1 MKPNEL
7 RIGNAIQ
14 LFRKPTDKKKTYHS
28 INSIYQDGQSLA
40 YMVQLQ
46 DGFTVN
52 VESGIE
58 PIKITP
64 VLLRKLGFEDWGRVD
79 SNDYEFYQRLALY
92 NVIDGTSN
100 FEVHLIV
107 SSYDEIEH
115 TQTVFS
121 IDINDRLNLHS
132 SEYLHELQNAFFM
145 VAGYELPIDNIFK
158 PPKGTNRVI

>member
-7 RIGNAIQ
+7 RIGNVIQ
-14 LFRKPTDKKKTYHS
+14 LFRKPTDKKKTYHV
-28 INSIYQDGQSLA
+28 INCIYQDNTSSLYTA
-40 YMVQLQ
+40 VLQ

-52 VESGIE
+52 IESGIE
-58 PIKITP
+58 SIKITP
-64 VLLRKLGFEDWGRVD
+64 ALLRKLGFEDWGRVD
-79 SNDYEFYQRLALY
+79 SNDYEFYQRFALY
-92 NVIDGTSN
+92 NVIGGTSN

-145 VAGYELPIDNIFK
+145 VAGYELPIGNIF
-158 PPKGTNRVI
+158 

>member
-14 LFRKPTDKKKTYHS
+14 LFRKPTDKKKTYHIIKS
-28 INSIYQDGQSLA
+28 IVQDNLSNTC
-40 YMVQLQ
+40 MVELK
-46 DGFTVN
+46 DGFIVN
-52 VESGIE
+52 IDKGIE

-64 VLLRKLGFEDWGRVD
+64 ALLRKLGFEDWGRVD
-79 SNDYEFYQRLALY
+79 SNDYEFYQRFALY

-121 IDINDRLNLHS
+121 IDINNRIHLHS

-145 VAGYELPIDNIFK
+145 VAGYELPINNIF
-158 PPKGTNRVI
+158 

>member
-14 LFRKPTDKKKTYHS
+14 LFRKPTDKKKTYHIIKS
-28 INSIYQDGQSLA
+28 IVQDNLSNTC
-40 YMVQLQ
+40 MVELK
-46 DGFTVN
+46 DGFVVN
-52 VESGIE
+52 IDKGIE

-64 VLLRKLGFEDWGRVD
+64 ALLRKLGFEDWGRID
-79 SNDYEFYQRLALY
+79 SNEYEFFQRFVLY

-145 VAGYELPIDNIFK
+145 VAGYELPIDNI
-158 PPKGTNRVI
+158 N